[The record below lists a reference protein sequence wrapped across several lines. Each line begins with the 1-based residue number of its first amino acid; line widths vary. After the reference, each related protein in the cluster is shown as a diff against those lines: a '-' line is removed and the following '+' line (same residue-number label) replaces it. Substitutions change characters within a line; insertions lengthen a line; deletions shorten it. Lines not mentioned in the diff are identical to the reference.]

1 VYTALAKS
9 LKIEES
15 LVLDLK
21 IPMYRNTDEIEKIR
35 RIKSDSD
42 KEMATALQKLKEL
55 SESKDLMQ

>member
-1 VYTALAKS
+1 MYTALAKS

>member
-1 VYTALAKS
+1 M
-9 LKIEES
+9 
-15 LVLDLK
+15 VLDLK

-55 SESKDLMQ
+55 SDSKDLMQ